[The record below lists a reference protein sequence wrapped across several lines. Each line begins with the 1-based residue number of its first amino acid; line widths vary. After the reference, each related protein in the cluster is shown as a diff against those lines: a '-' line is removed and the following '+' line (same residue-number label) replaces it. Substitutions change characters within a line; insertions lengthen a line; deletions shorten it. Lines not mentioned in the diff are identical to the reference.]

1 MVGRCSQVLDH
12 KLLGRVTGRGSRV
25 AGRGSRVAGRGSRV
39 AGYFGGSRFGVTV
52 RGSQASVVGS
62 GS

>member
-12 KLLGRVTGRGSRV
+12 RLLGRVT
-25 AGRGSRVAGRGSRV
+25 GRGSRVAGRGSRV

>member
-1 MVGRCSQVLDH
+1 MQ
-12 KLLGRVTGRGSRV
+12 VTGGWSLFAGPGSQATR
-25 AGRGSRVAGRGSRV
+25 AGHGSRVAGRGSRV